1 MSIKTA
7 VVILNYNS
15 ADDCR
20 GCVETL
26 KKQQGAEF
34 EIVIV
39 DNCSKPEERSA
50 VENLSREE
58 SCTFIA
64 NDENRGYN
72 AGNNVGLRYAAEHGF
87 DYALVANPDMIFNRE
102 ESLKTLVDVMENN
115 SEIAMCSCDVVTP
128 EGVHQNPKDAPK
140 IRWYQSFYWVKN
152 IFAGKNKT
160 NVPDWVD
167 APEKSHFCTTLNGC
181 CLLLRVSFLLE
192 IGFFD
197 ERTFLYGEEPILA
210 RQVELGGKK
219 AFYTAETQAIHN
231 HRKSRE
237 GSSAFCAKYWKRSQ
251 LLYNWNYSDYPFY
264 GKCFSAVSIHTY
276 FAVLNIYHWLKGDQ
290 RHAKS

>member
-1 MSIKTA
+1 MKTA

-20 GCVETL
+20 VCVETL

-50 VENLSREE
+50 VENLCREE

-64 NDENRGYN
+64 NNENRGYN

-102 ESLKTLVDVMENN
+102 DCLKTLAEVMGKDA
-115 SEIAMCSCDVVTP
+115 EIAMCGCDVLTP
-128 EGVHQNPKDAPK
+128 EGVHQNPKK
-140 IRWYQSFYWVKN
+140 TFTRHWLGSFWWVSY
-152 IFAGKNKT
+152 IFHRRKKT
-160 NVPDWVD
+160 EIPDWVD
-167 APEKSHFCTTLNGC
+167 QPESSHYCVSLHGC
-181 CLLLRVSFLLE
+181 CLLLRVSFLKQ

-197 ERTFLYGEEPILA
+197 ERTFLFGEEPILA
-210 RQVELGGKK
+210 RQVELSGKK
-219 AFYTAETQAIHN
+219 AFYTAETQVIHN
-231 HRKSRE
+231 HRKSKE
-237 GSSAFCAKYWKRSQ
+237 GKNSIRLKHWKNSQ
-251 LLYNWNYSDYPFY
+251 LLYNWYYSGYPFY
-264 GKCFSAVSIHTY
+264 GKCFAAVSIHLY
-276 FAVLNIYHWLKGDQ
+276 FMALNFVDKRRG
-290 RHAKS
+290 A